1 MRIIEKL
8 AVPIF
13 LVAGGMAYLADEFNM
28 PFLLPVAFS
37 IFGLFAVALGA
48 GTLIQGRLQL
58 LDRLYSR
65 REHYSG
71 LSARLL
77 GLIILLFGAGILLHT
92 IVEWMNPGMANA
104 FLVSL
109 VDTDRG
115 RGVLCITFGFFILLL
130 GLIRLI
136 SGSAHSPVLRSG
148 WVDLGFRLW
157 GMFGVLIGILLGVV
171 GVWWM
176 FVP

>member
-48 GTLIQGRLQL
+48 GTLLQGRIQL

-109 VDTDRG
+109 VDTNRG
-115 RGVLCITFGFFILLL
+115 RGVLCTTFGLFILLF
-130 GLIRLI
+130 GLIWLI
-136 SGSAHSPVLRSG
+136 SGSAHNLELRSG

-157 GMFGVLIGILLGVV
+157 GLFGVLIGILLGIV

>member
-13 LVAGGMAYLADEFNM
+13 LIAGGMAYLADEFNM

-48 GTLIQGRLQL
+48 GTLLQGRIQL

-109 VDTDRG
+109 VDTNRG
-115 RGVLCITFGFFILLL
+115 RGVLCTTFGFFILLF

-136 SGSAHSPVLRSG
+136 SGSAHNLELRSG
-148 WVDLGFRLW
+148 WVDLGFRLR
-157 GMFGVLIGILLGVV
+157 GLLGVLIGMLLVVV
-171 GVWWM
+171 GVWLM

>member
-13 LVAGGMAYLADEFNM
+13 LVAGGMAYLADGFNM
-28 PFLLPVAFS
+28 LFLLPVAFF

-48 GTLIQGRLQL
+48 GTLIQGRIQL

-77 GLIILLFGAGILLHT
+77 GLIILLFGTGILFHT
-92 IVEWMNPGMANA
+92 IVEWMNPGRANA

-109 VDTDRG
+109 VDTNRG
-115 RGVLCITFGFFILLL
+115 RGVLCIAFGFFIFLF

-136 SGSAHSPVLRSG
+136 SGSAHSPELHSG
-148 WVDLGFRLW
+148 AVDLGFRLW
-157 GMFGVLIGILLGVV
+157 GLLGMLIGILLSVV
-171 GVWWM
+171 GAWWM

>member
-8 AVPIF
+8 AVLIF

-28 PFLLPVAFS
+28 PFLRPVAFS

-48 GTLIQGRLQL
+48 GTLLQGRIQL

-92 IVEWMNPGMANA
+92 FVEWMNPGMANA

-115 RGVLCITFGFFILLL
+115 RGVLCITFGLFILLFS
-130 GLIRLI
+130 LIRLI
-136 SGSAHSPVLRSG
+136 SGSAHSPALRSG